1 MTIAFWCVLVAVLL
15 PYAGALAAKLGGR
28 MAPGANHAPRE
39 WLAKLN
45 GWPQRANWFQQ
56 NSFEVLPG
64 FAAAVIV
71 ATLAHG
77 DAARIDQ
84 LAMAFIA
91 LRLVY
96 LVCYLADWATARSL
110 VWTAGMACVVWLFLL
125 GA

>member
-15 PYAGALAAKLGGR
+15 PYVGALAAKLGGR
-28 MAPGANHAPRE
+28 MTPDANHAPRE
-39 WLAKLN
+39 WLAKLG

-56 NSFEVLPG
+56 NSFEILPG

-77 DAARIDQ
+77 DPVRIDQ
-84 LAMAFIA
+84 LAVAFIV

-96 LVCYLADWATARSL
+96 LACYLADWAAARSL
-110 VWTAGMACVVWLFLL
+110 VWLAGIACVVWLFCL